1 MLKNCKLIMLPT
13 NEKAQIGD
21 FIIVK
26 YNNNTLITPGKIECG
41 IKKYEGDGVADQQ
54 HLYILSDDEIKVGD
68 WLLTA
73 SEHQEPFKVENDL
86 HADNIRVTNKHVV
99 ATPFRKII
107 ASTNPS
113 LNLPS
118 PSQAFIEKYCEV
130 GGIDEVLVQYE
141 VTPISDYA
149 TLKLGVFM
157 DNRFWTLG
165 DPALIP
171 NSFWL
176 KSNDGT
182 TENTSGSGYILG
194 EDIEVKPKTKN
205 NQITIK
211 PIKNNFTRL
220 EMIAILDKFQ
230 VAKLSLEDF
239 VEKYM

>member
-1 MLKNCKLIMLPT
+1 MLKNCKTVMLPT
-13 NEKAQIGD
+13 NEKAPINLTNQGLLFNSPDYIG
-21 FIIVK
+21 K
-26 YNNNTLITPGKIECG
+26 N
-41 IKKYEGDGVADQQ
+41 Q

-68 WLLTA
+68 YTIDNDGNL
-73 SEHQEPFKVENDL
+73 PFQI
-86 HADNIRVTNKHVV
+86 HANIVRYKQGKY
-99 ATPFRKII
+99 PKII
-107 ASTNPS
+107 ASTDSS

-130 GGIDEVLVQYE
+130 GGIDEVLVKYE

-149 TLKLGVFM
+149 MLKLGVFM

-182 TENTSGSGYILG
+182 TENTSGSGYVLG
-194 EDIEVKPKTKN
+194 EDIEVTPKTKN

-211 PIKNNFTRL
+211 PIKNHFTRL
-220 EMIAILDKFQ
+220 ELIVMLDKFQ
-230 VAKLSLEDF
+230 ATKLTLEQF
-239 VEKYM
+239 VELYM